1 MSNPAEVIVHRDP
14 MLLARAVAARMI
26 TRLVDVQAARGTA
39 SVVLTGGGIGI
50 ATLEAVR
57 ESPAVNAVEW
67 DRLDVWWGDERFVPD
82 NDDERNEKQ
91 ARQALLDHVPVDP
104 ARIFPMGP
112 SDGPDPEPEGAAERY
127 AELLRQHATPEDHGP
142 VPSFDVLLLGIGPEG
157 HTASIFP
164 ESPAVY
170 DTRPVIAVHGCPKPP
185 PTRVSLSLP
194 TIRAA
199 REVWVIVA
207 GEDKAEA
214 AQMSLSGAGEV
225 QMPAAGAIGKSRTL
239 WLLDDAAASRLP
251 KNLPRI

>member
-26 TRLVDVQAARGTA
+26 TRLVDVQAARGSA

-67 DRLDVWWGDERFVPD
+67 DRLDVWWGDERFVPSD
-82 NDDERNEKQ
+82 DDERNEKQ

-112 SDGPDPEPEGAAERY
+112 SDGPDPEPEEAAERY
-127 AELLRQHATPEDHGP
+127 AELLRKHATPEDHGP
-142 VPSFDVLLLGIGPEG
+142 VPSFDVLQLGIGPEG

-170 DTRPVIAVHGCPKPP
+170 DTRPVFAVHGCPKPP
-185 PTRVSLSLP
+185 PTRLSLSLP
-194 TIRAA
+194 SIRAA

-214 AQMSLSGAGEV
+214 AQMALSGAGEV
-225 QMPAAGAIGKSRTL
+225 QIPAAGAIGKSRTL